1 MARSVDKDKFLS
13 KIPDNKKG
21 LVRAEND
28 FKFVTHMWKMDDE
41 HIKQLF
47 ASIPDKLKPLFDWK
61 INKPTGK
68 RGNRSNLPYD
78 TETVKLTVDLM
89 KCSPGAT
96 IVADEGVSGTLL
108 TVQVLAKIEVGGQI
122 KTFSI
127 SSIDHIE
134 SKK

>member
-1 MARSVDKDKFLS
+1 MARTVDKDKFLS
-13 KIPDNKKG
+13 KIPDHLKS

-41 HIKQLF
+41 YIRQLF
-47 ASIPDKLKPLFDWK
+47 ASIPDKLKPIFEWK
-61 INKPTGK
+61 LNKPSAK

-96 IVADEGVSGTLL
+96 IVVDEGVAGTLL
-108 TVQVLAKIEVGGQI
+108 TVQVLAKIEVNGQT
-122 KTFSI
+122 KTYSI
-127 SSIDHIE
+127 SSVDHIE

>member
-1 MARSVDKDKFLS
+1 MARTVDKDKFLS
-13 KIPDNKKG
+13 KIPDHLKS

-28 FKFVTHMWKMDDE
+28 FKFVTHMWKMAVAY
-41 HIKQLF
+41 IRQLF
-47 ASIPDKLKPLFDWK
+47 ASIPDKLKPIFEWK
-61 INKPTGK
+61 LNKPSAK

-96 IVADEGVSGTLL
+96 IVVDEGVAGTLL
-108 TVQVLAKIEVGGQI
+108 TVQVLAKIEVNGQT
-122 KTFSI
+122 KTYSI
-127 SSIDHIE
+127 SSVDHIE

>member
-1 MARSVDKDKFLS
+1 MARSVDKDKFLG
-13 KIPDNKKG
+13 KLPEQFRTA
-21 LVRAEND
+21 VRSESD
-28 FKFVTHMWKMDDE
+28 FKLVSTMWKMDDD

-61 INKPTGK
+61 INKPGAK
-68 RGNRSNLPYD
+68 RGNRSNLPYE
-78 TETVKLTVDLM
+78 TEVIKLTVDLM

-96 IVADEGVSGTLL
+96 IVAEDGVSGTLL
-108 TVQVLAKIEVGGQI
+108 TVQVLAKLEVGGQI

-127 SSIDHIE
+127 SNIDHIE

>member
-1 MARSVDKDKFLS
+1 MARTVDKDKFLG
-13 KIPDNKKG
+13 KIPEQFKG
-21 LVRAEND
+21 LLRSDTD
-28 FKFVTHMWKMDDE
+28 FAFAVNLWKLEDE
-41 HIKQLF
+41 QIRQLF
-47 ASIPDKLKPLFDWK
+47 ASIPDKLKPLFDWRV
-61 INKPTGK
+61 NKPTAK

-78 TETVKLTVDLM
+78 TESIKLTVDLM

-96 IVADEGVSGTLL
+96 IAVEEGVTGTLL
-108 TVQVLAKIEVGGQI
+108 TVQVLAKLEIEGQV